1 MWLGRILGI
10 LGLTVLISDAMG
22 WADGGETRFSDIGEW
37 WFWAHPDSLQL
48 AQPALERHVAP
59 WLWDPVMLTVLLWP
73 LAVVLLVLAG
83 VFIGIGRWR
92 KVRRQEN

>member
-1 MWLGRILGI
+1 MLTWIGRIIGV
-10 LGLTVLISDAMG
+10 LGLIVLINDIMA
-22 WADGGETRFSDIGEW
+22 WQGGGGMRFSDIGEW

-73 LAVVLLVLAG
+73 LAIVLLVIAG
-83 VFIGIGRWR
+83 ILIGLGRWR
-92 KVRRQEN
+92 GMRRR